1 MASFTKK
8 RVTFAGDNINTLMK
22 PPCRTLE
29 YDKDAPV
36 SQLRKPLVKS
46 PGPKL
51 TRSKRAWVPRRLRQ
65 KVVDDATLLRR
76 KHENAQRQREHQ
88 KCINIIQAI
97 QEKRGIPKD
106 QRCLKFTIHFA

>member
-8 RVTFAGDNINTLMK
+8 RVTFTGDNINTLMK

-36 SQLRKPLVKS
+36 SQLRNPVVKS
-46 PGPKL
+46 PG
-51 TRSKRAWVPRRLRQ
+51 
-65 KVVDDATLLRR
+65 R
-76 KHENAQRQREHQ
+76 KHENARLRRIHQ
-88 KCINIIQAI
+88 ECIDIIQAI

>member
-1 MASFTKK
+1 MSSFTKK

-36 SQLRKPLVKS
+36 SQLRKPVVKS

-51 TRSKRAWVPRRLRQ
+51 TRSKRAWVPRHLRQ
-65 KVVDDATLLRR
+65 AVVNDTTLLRR
-76 KHENAQRQREHQ
+76 KHENARLRRIHQ
-88 KCINIIQAI
+88 ECIDIIQAI